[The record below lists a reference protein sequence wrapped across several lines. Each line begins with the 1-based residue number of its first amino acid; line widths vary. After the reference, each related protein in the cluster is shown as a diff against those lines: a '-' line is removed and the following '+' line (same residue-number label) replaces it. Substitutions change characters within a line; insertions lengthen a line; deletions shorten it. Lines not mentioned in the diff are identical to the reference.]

1 MRLSSHIPFAAL
13 MAVCVLLVPIQG
25 PRAEESIR
33 IVAFG
38 DSLTAG
44 YQLPPEAA
52 FPVQLQ
58 NALRERHPD
67 VTVANAGVSGDTSR
81 GGLSRL
87 DWAIDAKVD
96 AVILELGAN
105 DALRGID
112 PGLTEQSLDAI
123 LQKLGE
129 RNIQVLVAG
138 MLAPPNF
145 GEDYAASFNP
155 IYARLAEKHDA
166 LLYPFFLEGVAADPA
181 LNQPDGLHPT
191 TEGVAVIVK
200 NILPHVEELIARVEG
215 ARVEGARVEG
225 ARAKGPRAKGQ

>member
-1 MRLSSHIPFAAL
+1 MRLSPHITFAAL
-13 MAVCVLLVPIQG
+13 IAVCGLLVPIQD

-58 NALRERHPD
+58 NALREQHPD

-87 DWAIDAKVD
+87 DWAIDDKVD

-112 PGLTEQSLDAI
+112 PKLTEQSLDAI

-129 RNIQVLVAG
+129 RNVEVLVAG

-215 ARVEGARVEG
+215 ARVEGAR
-225 ARAKGPRAKGQ
+225 AKGPRAKGQ

>member
-1 MRLSSHIPFAAL
+1 MRLSPHITLAALFAVCGLLIPFQA
-13 MAVCVLLVPIQG
+13 PH
-25 PRAEESIR
+25 AEESIR

-58 NALRERHPD
+58 NALREKYPD
-67 VTVANAGVSGDTSR
+67 VAVANAGVSGDTSR

-87 DWAIDAKVD
+87 DWAIDDKVD

-112 PGLTEQSLDAI
+112 PKLTEQSLDAI

-129 RNIQVLVAG
+129 RNVEVLVAG

-155 IYARLAEKHDA
+155 IYARLAEKHNA

-191 TEGVAVIVK
+191 TEGVAIIVE
-200 NILPHVEELIARVEG
+200 NILPHVEELIARVK
-215 ARVEGARVEG
+215 A
-225 ARAKGPRAKGQ
+225 PRENVQ

>member
-1 MRLSSHIPFAAL
+1 MPTSFHMILAPLIALFA
-13 MAVCVLLVPIQG
+13 VFVPIQAVH
-25 PRAEESIR
+25 AEDTIR

-58 NALRERHPD
+58 KAMQERHPD
-67 VTVANAGVSGDTSR
+67 VSVANAGVSGDTSR

-87 DWAIDAKVD
+87 DWAIDDKVD

-112 PGLTEQSLDAI
+112 PKLTEQALDAL
-123 LQKLGE
+123 LQKLVD
-129 RNIQVLVAG
+129 RNIDVLVAG
-138 MLAPPNF
+138 MIAPPNF

-155 IYARLAEKHDA
+155 IYARLAKKHGA
-166 LLYPFFLEGVAADPA
+166 LLYPFFLQGVAADPS

-191 TEGVAVIVK
+191 AEGVAVIVA
-200 NILPHVEELIARVEG
+200 NILPHVEDLVARVR
-215 ARVEGARVEG
+215 AR
-225 ARAKGPRAKGQ
+225 